1 MVVKVGVSYSHP
13 LLSPHRAAQMSLS
26 QGYENK
32 HFGVSKPVS
41 VTAYTLFAHGT
52 LESFEL
58 WERQKHIKWFIFFT
72 QLMPVT

>member
-32 HFGVSKPVS
+32 HFSVSKPVS
-41 VTAYTLFAHGT
+41 VTAYTLLMHGT
-52 LESFEL
+52 FESFEYYG
-58 WERQKHIKWFIFFT
+58 RYRSIINGSYFSHG
-72 QLMPVT
+72 